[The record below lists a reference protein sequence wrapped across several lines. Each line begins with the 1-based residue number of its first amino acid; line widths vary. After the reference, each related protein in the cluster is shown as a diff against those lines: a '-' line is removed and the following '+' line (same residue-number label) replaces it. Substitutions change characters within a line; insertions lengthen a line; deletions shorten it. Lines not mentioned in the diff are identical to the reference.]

1 MISALHETIGLKVV
15 LDSEMMGSTEH
26 FNNFL
31 KHLRYKLPPIVCFDN
46 MRRVKVT
53 QLFRNAW
60 CTLDAVISFSGTIW
74 IYRECWSSM
83 VIPHLIGACGN
94 SKMSID
100 TRSRGWSARRASA
113 IGTLWGTSCDCW
125 QSQGVPQHVGPIK
138 HVTEILICSVDSWV
152 HSEWRGVCCL

>member
-53 QLFRNAW
+53 QLFRNA
-60 CTLDAVISFSGTIW
+60 
-74 IYRECWSSM
+74 
-83 VIPHLIGACGN
+83 
-94 SKMSID
+94 
-100 TRSRGWSARRASA
+100 
-113 IGTLWGTSCDCW
+113 
-125 QSQGVPQHVGPIK
+125 
-138 HVTEILICSVDSWV
+138 
-152 HSEWRGVCCL
+152 